1 MYEDVDES
9 PYVYGYLCELVEANH
24 PAILGENNANLPRI
38 VQVVAEALAVDA
50 LPPDHEVKARLVNI
64 VKTVQVR
71 LTVLQDP
78 LLMRGKVDH

>member
-50 LPPDHEVKARLVNI
+50 LPPDHEVKVRLVNI